1 MVRIKDIAKHA
12 HVSSATVSRVLNKDK
27 TLSVSDDTRQK
38 VLQIAREFNYKTY
51 QERHSKNQT
60 SIKIRIIISLTFE
73 EEANYA
79 YYVSIRYGIEN
90 ECRNQVISNSEL
102 FQFHHINDESVIRGV
117 DGLIVVGK
125 ISEED
130 IKGLNPTT

>member
-51 QERHSKNQT
+51 QERRSENQPSSNQT
-60 SIKIRIIISLTFE
+60 SKKIGIIINMYLD
-73 EEANYA
+73 AM
-79 YYVSIRYGIEN
+79 
-90 ECRNQVISNSEL
+90 EL
-102 FQFHHINDESVIRGV
+102 RKNAG
-117 DGLIVVGK
+117 
-125 ISEED
+125 
-130 IKGLNPTT
+130 IKGFLILNYCNFII